1 MVREIVLMG
10 DPVLRQRAATVDSFD
25 AGLVRLV
32 DDMYETMYHAE
43 GIGLAANQIGIL
55 QQVLVVDIRDE
66 KDAAA
71 GRLALINPRIVMVS
85 DDLDKETEGCLSI
98 PGLEEIVERP
108 WRVRVEAV
116 DVKGRPVSVEAD
128 ALLAR
133 ALQHE
138 IDHLEGILFL
148 DRVSPLKR
156 RMLIQKWK
164 KAKAEAAEK
173 GEKKGGK

>member
-1 MVREIVLMG
+1 MVRDIVLMG
-10 DPVLRQRAATVDSFD
+10 DPVLRQRATPVDIFD
-25 AGLVRLV
+25 DELKKLV

-43 GIGLAANQIGIL
+43 GIGLAANQIGIAR
-55 QQVLVVDIRDE
+55 QVLVVDIRDE

-71 GRLALINPRIVMVS
+71 GRMALINPRIVMVT
-85 DDLDKETEGCLSI
+85 DELDKESEGCLSI
-98 PGLEEIVERP
+98 PGLEEVVERP
-108 WRVRVEAV
+108 WGVRVEGV
-116 DVKGRPVSVEAD
+116 DVAGKPVSVEAE

-156 RMLIQKWK
+156 RMLLQKWK
-164 KAKAEAAEK
+164 KARAEK
-173 GEKKGGK
+173 K

>member
-1 MVREIVLMG
+1 MG
-10 DPVLRQRAATVDSFD
+10 DPVLRQRAATVDAFD
-25 AGLVRLV
+25 GALARLV
-32 DDMYETMYHAE
+32 NDMFETMYHAE
-43 GIGLAANQIGIL
+43 GIGLAANQIGVL
-55 QQVLVVDIRDE
+55 KQVLVVDVRDE
-66 KDAAA
+66 KDAEA
-71 GRLALINPRIVMVS
+71 GRMALINPRIVMVS
-85 DDLDKETEGCLSI
+85 DDLDKESEGCLSI
-98 PGLEEIVERP
+98 PGLEEVVERP
-108 WRVRVEAV
+108 WGVRVEAV
-116 DVKGRPVSVEAD
+116 DVNGKPVSIEAE

-173 GEKKGGK
+173 EEKKGGK